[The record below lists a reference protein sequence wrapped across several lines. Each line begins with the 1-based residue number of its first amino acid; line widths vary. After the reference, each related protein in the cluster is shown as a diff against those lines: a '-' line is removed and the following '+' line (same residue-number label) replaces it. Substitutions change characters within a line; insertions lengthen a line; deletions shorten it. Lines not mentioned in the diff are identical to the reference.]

1 MRKWS
6 TVKKKYDYITTI
18 EPFVSCDG
26 LMKYELQLC
35 VFLYVCDCECLCV
48 VSVCFLVNYY
58 NACYGFMNYN
68 VVLYL

>member
-26 LMKYELQLC
+26 LMKYELRLC
-35 VFLYVCDCECLCV
+35 VFLYVCDCESLCV
-48 VSVCFLVNYY
+48 FLLTTTMHV
-58 NACYGFMNYN
+58 M
-68 VVLYL
+68 VL